1 MGTRLEFVRAA
12 GHYKEDVAE
21 GVVKNV
27 LQVPHEI
34 PTIQEALDISVD
46 CDKITI
52 APGFYYESLKVR
64 TQVTL
69 LGMGTR
75 FLPQAERARQ
85 DTKNTRRCMSR

>member
-46 CDKITI
+46 GDKIAI
-52 APGFYYESLKVR
+52 APGFYHESLKVR

-75 FLPQAERARQ
+75 FLPEAERARQ